1 MTDALVEINDRLAE
15 AAWPRYGETTTFF
28 CECGDCLAECVA
40 LSLDEHDEIRA
51 REDLIFAP
59 GHETPRR
66 YRKPHP
72 LAASAPTGAQDLDE
86 WMLVSGSWRG
96 VLIQSLSG
104 VARRT
109 TT

>member
-15 AAWPRYGETTTFF
+15 AAWPRYGETTTFY
-28 CECGDCLAECVA
+28 CECGDCLAECVS

-59 GHETPRR
+59 GHESPRR
-66 YRKPHP
+66 YRKTHLLPGSLP
-72 LAASAPTGAQDLDE
+72 AGTQDSAEWLLA
-86 WMLVSGSWRG
+86 SGSWRG
-96 VLIQSLSG
+96 VLIQSLNG